1 MLSIYL
7 QKHENKLRKRNGG
20 MRKAFLFVVDWNYK
34 IEKNRSGET
43 SA

>member
-1 MLSIYL
+1 V
-7 QKHENKLRKRNGG
+7 KLRAKANKRKGG

-34 IEKNRSGET
+34 TEKKRSGEA